1 MCFKKNSLFSSSFFR
16 RTVCIFRSRVCIFV
30 VVQFVFFR
38 STVCVLRSTFYLVV
52 QFFGRTVCI
61 LRSVVWNFL
70 GVQIVFLEVQF
81 EFFKSTV
88 CISRSSEWG
97 GCPFDVYNNTNS
109 YEDCFFYMDVKD
121 FLQYFDG
128 FTIGSLIPDFAFVGT
143 NKMGK
148 QTGLKYSFIKTL
160 FAVWKLI
167 DNPFP
172 FFSL

>member
-1 MCFKKNSLFSSSFFR
+1 MD
-16 RTVCIFRSRVCIFV
+16 
-30 VVQFVFFR
+30 
-38 STVCVLRSTFYLVV
+38 
-52 QFFGRTVCI
+52 
-61 LRSVVWNFL
+61 FL

-81 EFFKSTV
+81 EVFKSTV

-167 DNPFP
+167 HVDNPFP